1 MPSCK
6 KIREELID
14 CMLKSDCVLVKRL
27 TIKAS
32 RYSLQNFFIEEC
44 FKPENYDDVPR
55 DCHSIRKSFFECR
68 RGTMSN
74 LKKTR
79 KEYRKVLTNDELFYD
94 PDVDDVNELWMQ
106 RKLSKHNKTSSDQKT
121 STTPTNETDAIL
133 SCPMCFTILKEI
145 YYPVECLNCGTKVA
159 VMDVEEHSADVGG

>member
-1 MPSCK
+1 
-6 KIREELID
+6 
-14 CMLKSDCVLVKRL
+14 
-27 TIKAS
+27 
-32 RYSLQNFFIEEC
+32 
-44 FKPENYDDVPR
+44 
-55 DCHSIRKSFFECR
+55 
-68 RGTMSN
+68 MSN

-133 SCPMCFTILKEI
+133 SCPMCFTILSYQTQNQLFRETG
-145 YYPVECLNCGTKVA
+145 L
-159 VMDVEEHSADVGG
+159 